1 MVKNFIKVDSK
12 NEWVLMIYE
21 DLIFQIRN
29 SKETVQQ

>member
-1 MVKNFIKVDSK
+1 MVKNFIKVCSK

>member
-1 MVKNFIKVDSK
+1 MVKNFIKVGSK